1 VVAADT
7 HTAFWLT
14 HEREKLSKAA
24 LASLIEARNS
34 GGIAIAGIS
43 LWEIAMLNKHGR
55 IQIPAPLDVFLRH
68 MEETF
73 VVLPITGAIAD
84 QSMKFS
90 SGYPNDPADK
100 LIGAT
105 ARIHGLSL
113 VTKDSGIR
121 KSGEVKCIW

>member
-1 VVAADT
+1 MVAADT

-14 HEREKLSKAA
+14 NEREKLTKTA
-24 LASLIEARNS
+24 LASLVEARNS
-34 GGIAIAGIS
+34 GGIAISGIT
-43 LWEIAMLNKHGR
+43 LWEIAMLKKHGR
-55 IQIPAPLDVFLRH
+55 IDLPAPLDVFLRH

-73 VVLPITGAIAD
+73 IVLPITGAIAE

-90 SGYPNDPADK
+90 DRYPKDPADK

-105 ARIHGLSL
+105 AWIHGIPL

-121 KSGEVKCIW
+121 KSGEVSCIW